1 MNQSVTALLKKWALT
16 LLAVWT
22 CVAQAQM
29 PQPPEVAAKSYL
41 LMDVTANQVLAAKDP
56 DMTVEPASLTKL
68 MTAYLVF
75 DALKIDVTSVNYPSG
90 SRAAAAVLAGEVQ
103 LGAASYPALK
113 AHVQAGTV
121 RLLGTFGPT
130 RSAAPTRRT

>member
-41 LMDVTANQVLAAKDP
+41 LMDVTANQV
-56 DMTVEPASLTKL
+56 
-68 MTAYLVF
+68 
-75 DALKIDVTSVNYPSG
+75 
-90 SRAAAAVLAGEVQ
+90 
-103 LGAASYPALK
+103 
-113 AHVQAGTV
+113 
-121 RLLGTFGPT
+121 
-130 RSAAPTRRT
+130 